1 MARTKKGRAV
11 NGWLVIDKPAG
22 IGSTTV
28 VNKVK
33 WAFGA
38 QKAGHAGTLDPAAT
52 GVLAVALGE
61 ATKTVPYITDALK
74 CYRFRVTLG
83 AATTTDDAE
92 GEVVETRDSRPT
104 DAQILGA
111 LPAFRGDIEQVPP
124 QFSAVKVDGERAY
137 DLAREGE
144 AMDLAAR
151 PLWVESLE
159 MIGRPDA
166 DHVDLEMVCGKGGY
180 VRSIARDL
188 GRALGCLGHV
198 QWLRREWSG
207 PFNASEGVSL
217 EEIDRLA
224 KSPEIDAL
232 LLPLQLGLAD
242 LPELPCTPE
251 GAVRLKNGNPGMVL
265 TASVQ
270 YGDEAWAS
278 YRGRPVAVGIY
289 KAGELH
295 PSRVFNLDD

>member
-1 MARTKKGRAV
+1 MARGKKGRPV
-11 NGWLVIDKPAG
+11 NGWLVVDKPAG
-22 IGSTTV
+22 VGSTTV

-61 ATKTVPYITDALK
+61 ATKTVPYVTDALK
-74 CYRFRVTLG
+74 CYRFRVALG
-83 AATTTDDAE
+83 ASTTTDDAE
-92 GEVVETRDSRPT
+92 GTVLETRSARPT
-104 DAQILGA
+104 DAEIEVALG
-111 LPAFRGDIEQVPP
+111 AFRGEIEQVPP

-144 AMDLAAR
+144 VMELAAR
-151 PLWVESLE
+151 PLWVERLE

-198 QWLRREWSG
+198 AWLRREWSG
-207 PFNASEGVSL
+207 PFDAREGVSL

-232 LLPLQLGLAD
+232 LLPLELGLAD

-251 GAVRLKNGNPGMVL
+251 GAVRLKNGNPGMVFSS
-265 TASVQ
+265 TAQ

-278 YRGRPVAVGIY
+278 YQGRPVAVGIY

-295 PSRVFNLDD
+295 PSRVFNLD

>member
-1 MARTKKGRAV
+1 MARGKKGRPV
-11 NGWLVIDKPAG
+11 NGWLVVDKPAG
-22 IGSTTV
+22 VGSTTV

-61 ATKTVPYITDALK
+61 ATKTVPYVTDAVK

-92 GEVVETRDSRPT
+92 GTVIETREMRPT
-104 DAQILGA
+104 DAEIAAALG
-111 LPAFRGDIEQVPP
+111 AFRGEIEQVPP

-144 AMDLAAR
+144 VMELAAR
-151 PLWVESLE
+151 PLWVERLE
-159 MIGRPDA
+159 IIGRPDA

-198 QWLRREWSG
+198 AWLRREWSG
-207 PFNASEGVSL
+207 PFNAGEGVSL

-232 LLPLQLGLAD
+232 LLPLELGLAD

-251 GAVRLKNGNPGMVL
+251 GAVRLKNGNPGMVFSS
-265 TASVQ
+265 TAQ

-278 YRGRPVAVGIY
+278 YQGRPVAVGIY

-295 PSRVFNLDD
+295 PSRVFNLD